1 MRKHMPT
8 ALALAGPFLIMVL
21 AGAASPSPAPA
32 VPAFG
37 AASIVAFLLSLIK
50 NPLVAMVAVKLIT
63 DGIKMLPKA
72 PNAMWVAG
80 LLSLLAGIANALAT
94 GNVSGLDPN
103 AIWAF
108 VQNSLVAFAGATGV
122 HQLASNAS
130 APKAAKTNG

>member
-1 MRKHMPT
+1 MKKHMPT
-8 ALALAGPFLIMVL
+8 LLSIAIPFALMFL

-32 VPAFG
+32 AVAG
-37 AASIVAFLLSLIK
+37 GSSIVAFLLGLIK
-50 NPLVAMVAVKLIT
+50 NPLVAMVAVKLLT

-72 PNAMWVAG
+72 PNAMWVAA
-80 LLSLLAGIANALAT
+80 LLSLLAGIANAIAT

-122 HQLASNAS
+122 HQVVSNVS
-130 APKAAKTNG
+130 APKVAKTNG